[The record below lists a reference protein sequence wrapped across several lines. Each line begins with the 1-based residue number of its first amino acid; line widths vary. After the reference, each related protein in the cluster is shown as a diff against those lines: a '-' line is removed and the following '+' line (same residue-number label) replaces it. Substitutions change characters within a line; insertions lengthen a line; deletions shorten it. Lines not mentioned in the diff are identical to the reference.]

1 LARSVM
7 YVGEAFPGGVVD
19 TASFYSTQSL
29 FDHDVVVLE
38 PPQDI
43 THFDSYKGKPSL
55 GESASFRFSE
65 ACSHWRSEMAECLSA
80 GKTAIVFLEL
90 YQAFFIDSGQRSYSG
105 TGRNQKTTVHVS
117 LHDNYKCLPITLGG
131 ITSRSG
137 KAMKTTRDI
146 APIRDYWAKYADKLG
161 YHVYFS
167 DPRVTPMLVTKTG
180 DKTVAGIFRAAG
192 GGCLVLIPPIEWD
205 WEDFVEVGD
214 DDEEEWTNE
223 GVEFGKSLLGI
234 LLGID
239 SAVRGDPAH
248 ASPPEWT
255 TADEYALA
263 RERSLHAEI
272 AEVNGRI
279 ELLRE
284 QALSK
289 RLETA
294 EAATLR
300 SLLFASGKEL
310 EAAVVLALQTLGFS
324 AENYSDEQ
332 SEFDIVFQ
340 SSEGR
345 FLGEVEGKENK
356 PINIDKLRQLEM
368 NIQEDFQR
376 DEIDEYAVGVLF
388 GNAFRLTPPPDRSD
402 ACFSD
407 KCMTGAARSG
417 TILVRTPDLF
427 AAARYVAENPNTK
440 RYAKSVRQAMA
451 RSKGQVAAIPLPPA
465 SAPASIESAH
475 AEDG

>member
-1 LARSVM
+1 MARSVM
-7 YVGEAFPGGVVD
+7 YVGDAFPGDVVD

-43 THFDSYKGKPSL
+43 SHSGSYQGKPSL
-55 GESASFRFSE
+55 GESASFRFTE

-80 GKTAIVFLEL
+80 GKTAIIFLEA
-90 YQAFFIDSGQRSYSG
+90 YQEFFIDSGQRSYSG
-105 TGRNQKTTVHVS
+105 TGRNQKTTVHVG
-117 LHDNYKCLPITLGG
+117 LYDNYRCLPITLSG

-137 KAMKTTRDI
+137 KAMKATQDV
-146 APIRDYWAKYADKLG
+146 ALIRDYWAKYADSLG

-167 DPRVTPMLVTKTG
+167 DARVTPLLVTKTG

-192 GGCLVLIPPIEWD
+192 GGCLVLIPPVEWD
-205 WEDFVEVGD
+205 WKDFVEVAD
-214 DDEEEWTNE
+214 DDEEEWTSE
-223 GVEFGKSLLGI
+223 ALESGRSLLGI
-234 LLGID
+234 LLAID
-239 SAVRGDPAH
+239 SAVRGDSAQTP
-248 ASPPEWT
+248 PPEWT

-272 AEVNGRI
+272 AELNGQI

-284 QALSK
+284 RVLGK
-289 RLETA
+289 RLEAA
-294 EAATLR
+294 EAVTLR

-310 EAAVVLALQTLGFS
+310 EAAVVMALQTLGFT

-332 SEFDIVFQ
+332 SEFDIVFE
-340 SSEGR
+340 STEGR

-356 PINIDKLRQLEM
+356 PINVDKLRQLEM

-376 DEIDEYAVGVLF
+376 DEVDEYAVGVLF
-388 GNAFRLTPPPDRSD
+388 GDAFRLTQPSDRTD
-402 ACFSD
+402 ECFSA

-417 TILVRTPDLF
+417 TVLVRTPDLF
-427 AAARYVAENPNTK
+427 AAARYVVEHPNTK
-440 RYAKSVRQAMA
+440 RYATSVRQAIA
-451 RSKGQVAAIPLPPA
+451 RSKGRVAAIPLPPA
-465 SAPASIESAH
+465 PTPASIESTN
-475 AEDG
+475 AENS